1 MKILEEPQR
10 NRRKDIVCYLVIK
23 DIGGLK
29 ILKEPIYET
38 GKYGTF
44 EKYSGALFAA

>member
-1 MKILEEPQR
+1 MSTSDEKKAPPYMERLH
-10 NRRKDIVCYLVIK
+10 
-23 DIGGLK
+23 
-29 ILKEPIYET
+29 KEHCIYET